1 MIIIGV
7 VLSYSSNISSHRLIV
22 SSSFIAQM
30 PTIKEIV
37 TSIRTALQPLY
48 DEREAAAIAYLY
60 VQTKFGM
67 QRYELA
73 LRGQEEVEAVKM
85 AEIEQDVEKLKQGC
99 PVQYVLGETEFY
111 GLAFKVTPSV
121 LIPRQ
126 ETEELVQMIV
136 EQNKGRSVKIWDVG
150 TGSGCIAVTLAK
162 MLPNAQVFATDISE
176 DALAVARG
184 NAQRNGVGVTF
195 ARHDMRDTDHLPF
208 DGVRFDD
215 IVSNPPYIPASDRA
229 TMHCNV
235 TDYEPSLALFVPDD
249 DKLWCY
255 KAVAQIG
262 ERVLNPGG
270 RIYVETYHDFHE
282 EIEEIFQQHG
292 MREIQS
298 MKDLNGNL
306 RFVSAIS
313 NDE

>member
-1 MIIIGV
+1 
-7 VLSYSSNISSHRLIV
+7 
-22 SSSFIAQM
+22 M

-176 DALAVARG
+176 DALAVARS

-208 DGVRFDD
+208 DGVRFDV

-229 TMHCNV
+229 KMHRNV

-282 EIEEIFQQHG
+282 EIEEIFQQYG

>member
-1 MIIIGV
+1 
-7 VLSYSSNISSHRLIV
+7 
-22 SSSFIAQM
+22 M

-85 AEIEQDVEKLKQGC
+85 AEIEHDVEKLKQGC

-126 ETEELVQMIV
+126 ETEELVQMV
-136 EQNKGRSVKIWDVG
+136 VQRYAGKHVKIWDVG

-176 DALAVARG
+176 DALTVALC

-208 DGVRFDD
+208 DGVRFDV

-229 TMHCNV
+229 KMHRNV

-282 EIEEIFQQHG
+282 EIEEIFQQYG

-313 NDE
+313 HDENDE

>member
-1 MIIIGV
+1 V
-7 VLSYSSNISSHRLIV
+7 
-22 SSSFIAQM
+22 
-30 PTIKEIV
+30 
-37 TSIRTALQPLY
+37 
-48 DEREAAAIAYLY
+48 
-60 VQTKFGM
+60 
-67 QRYELA
+67 ELCK
-73 LRGQEEVEAVKM
+73 GQ
-85 AEIEQDVEKLKQGC
+85 
-99 PVQYVLGETEFY
+99 
-111 GLAFKVTPSV
+111 
-121 LIPRQ
+121 
-126 ETEELVQMIV
+126 
-136 EQNKGRSVKIWDVG
+136 SVKIWDVG
-150 TGSGCIAVTLAK
+150 TGSGCIAVSLAK
-162 MLPNAQVFATDISE
+162 MLPDAELFATDISE
-176 DALAVARG
+176 DALAVARS

-195 ARHDMRDTDHLPF
+195 ARHDMRDTGHLPF
-208 DGVRFDD
+208 DGVRFDV

-229 TMHCNV
+229 TMHRNV

-282 EIEEIFQQHG
+282 EIEEIFQQYG

>member
-1 MIIIGV
+1 
-7 VLSYSSNISSHRLIV
+7 
-22 SSSFIAQM
+22 M

-99 PVQYVLGETEFY
+99 PVQYVLDETEFY

-176 DALAVARG
+176 DALAVARS

-208 DGVRFDD
+208 DGVRFDV

-229 TMHCNV
+229 TMHRNV

-262 ERVLNPGG
+262 ERELNPGG

-282 EIEEIFQQHG
+282 EIEEIFQQYG

-298 MKDLNGNL
+298 IKDLNGNL

>member
-1 MIIIGV
+1 
-7 VLSYSSNISSHRLIV
+7 
-22 SSSFIAQM
+22 M

-48 DEREAAAIAYLY
+48 DEREAAAIANVYLCA
-60 VQTKFGM
+60 KLKM
-67 QRYELA
+67 ERYELA
-73 LRGQEEVEAVKM
+73 LHGNESVDESLLVDIQRDMER
-85 AEIEQDVEKLKQGC
+85 LSQGC
-99 PVQYVLGETEFY
+99 PVQYLLGETEFF
-111 GLAFKVTPSV
+111 GLPFEVSPAV

-126 ETEELVQMIV
+126 ETEELVQRVV
-136 EQNKGRSVKIWDVG
+136 ELCKGQSVKIWDVG
-150 TGSGCIAVTLAK
+150 TGSGCIAVSLAK
-162 MLPNAQVFATDISE
+162 MLPDAELFATDISE
-176 DALAVARG
+176 DALAVARS

-208 DGVRFDD
+208 DGVRFDV

-229 TMHCNV
+229 TMHRNV

>member
-1 MIIIGV
+1 
-7 VLSYSSNISSHRLIV
+7 
-22 SSSFIAQM
+22 M

-176 DALAVARG
+176 DALAVARS

-208 DGVRFDD
+208 DGVRFDV
-215 IVSNPPYIPASDRA
+215 IVSNPPYIPASDRSK
-229 TMHCNV
+229 MHRNV

-282 EIEEIFQQHG
+282 EIEEIFQQYG

-313 NDE
+313 NK